1 MKIAKINWKNAIYLL
16 TVTLPVFI
24 IDFFTKNWA
33 LSLKGTNGIVVFE
46 SWWNFIYVENKG
58 ALWGL
63 GANFPDSVR
72 QLIFL
77 GFSTIITILVL
88 YLLLAFAETRFIK
101 IIYALIVAGAFGNLY
116 DRFFRGFAVID
127 FIDWHAGEIYHWP
140 TFNIADVAIVVAI
153 FLLAFELL
161 FLQPKRSKDK
171 KEAK

>member
-1 MKIAKINWKNAIYLL
+1 MKLAKINWKNSIYLL
-16 TVTLPVFI
+16 TVTLPVFL

-33 LSLKGTNGIVVFE
+33 LTLKGKEGIVVFE

-77 GFSTIITILVL
+77 GFSTLITILVL
-88 YLLLAFAETRFIK
+88 YLLLAFAETKFMK

-161 FLQPKRSKDK
+161 FLQPKCQKDK

>member
-16 TVTLPVFI
+16 TVTLPVFLV
-24 IDFFTKNWA
+24 DLFTKNWA
-33 LSLKGTNGIVVFE
+33 LTLKGKEGIVVFE

-77 GFSTIITILVL
+77 GFSSLITILVL
-88 YLLLAFAETRFIK
+88 YLLLAFAETKFMK
-101 IIYALIVAGAFGNLY
+101 IIYGLILAGAFGNLY
-116 DRFFRGFAVID
+116 DRFFR
-127 FIDWHAGEIYHWP
+127 GEIYHWP

-161 FLQPKRSKDK
+161 FLQPKREKNK

>member
-1 MKIAKINWKNAIYLL
+1 MKLAKINWKNAIYLL

-24 IDFFTKNWA
+24 IDFLTKNWA
-33 LSLKGTNGIVVFE
+33 LSLKGKEGIVVFE

-77 GFSTIITILVL
+77 GFSTVVTLLVI
-88 YLLLAFAETRFIK
+88 YLLLAYAETKFMK
-101 IIYALIVAGAFGNLY
+101 IIYGLIIAGAFGNLY

-153 FLLAFELL
+153 FLLAFEIM
-161 FLQPKRSKDK
+161 FLQPKREKNQ